1 MMQLIGMLDSP
12 YVRRTAIALDLL
24 GLPFESKPV
33 SVFRQMEEFRRY
45 NPVVKA
51 PTLVLSDGQALM
63 DSTLILMHAEQIS
76 APGRSLWPADAAG
89 RVRALRLTGL
99 ALAACDK
106 AVQAVYERELRPAE
120 RQHAPWS
127 ARVTEQLRTAWQLL
141 EAEMRHA
148 PVPGGAR
155 GGTIGHAGIAI
166 AVSWH
171 FAQQLLPGVL
181 VPASF
186 PMQVAFSA
194 EAEALPAFVR
204 WPHA

>member
-12 YVRRTAIALDLL
+12 YVRRTAIALELL

-45 NPVVKA
+45 NPVIKA
-51 PTLVLSDGQALM
+51 PTLVLDDGQVLM
-63 DSTLILMHAEQIS
+63 DSTLILMHAEQV
-76 APGRSLWPADAAG
+76 AVPGRSLWPVDPAD
-89 RVRALRLTGL
+89 RVRALRLTSL

-127 ARVTEQLRTAWQLL
+127 ERVTGQMRAAWHLL
-141 EAEMRHA
+141 EEDMRRA

-155 GGTIGHAGIAI
+155 AGVIGHAGIAI
-166 AVSWH
+166 AVAWH
-171 FAQQLLPGVL
+171 FSQQLLPEVL
-181 VPASF
+181 PPAAF
-186 PMQVAFSA
+186 PVQTAFSD
-194 EAEALPAFVR
+194 EAEALPAFAR
-204 WPHA
+204 WPHG

>member
-33 SVFRQMEEFRRY
+33 SVFRQMEEFRRH

-51 PTLVLSDGQALM
+51 PTLVLDDGQALM
-63 DSTLILMHAEQIS
+63 DSTLILMHAEQL
-76 APGRSLWPADAAG
+76 AGPGRSLWPTDAAD

-99 ALAACDK
+99 ALAACEK

-127 ARVTEQLRTAWQLL
+127 ERVTGQMRTAWQLL
-141 EAEMRHA
+141 EAEMRRA

-155 GGTIGHAGIAI
+155 AGAIGHAGIAI

-171 FAQQLLPGVL
+171 FTQQLLPGVL
-181 VPASF
+181 APADF
-186 PMQVAFSA
+186 PMQTAFSA
-194 EAEALPAFVR
+194 EAEALPAFTR